1 MKPAAFLIIAAAALW
16 LAFGQHGQAL
26 PPSLS
31 PTSETLP

>member
-26 PPSLS
+26 PPELAI
-31 PTSETLP
+31 PEETVQ